1 MFRQIICETQALNES
16 SRAATSGTTFEFGDS
31 RSKVVMVSF
40 GRIILLYLCLITG
53 SSRHVSIPRIIRDAR
68 FCAGWFVAR
77 CCGDG
82 RGISKCFWFR
92 KEPERRAVY
101 TVSGRKTKQDG
112 WIQPGTIWIKRCD
125 RPPLTLFFL
134 QEKSTTDLVFVGFGP
149 SSKTWPKCAPQDE
162 QTAAEREKD
171 LTVYM
176 YVTTN
181 AGNQ

>member
-1 MFRQIICETQALNES
+1 MFWQIICETQALNES

-68 FCAGWFVAR
+68 FCAGWFVGR

-112 WIQPGTIWIKRCD
+112 WIQPGTIWIKRYD
-125 RPPLTLFFL
+125 SFNYRPPLKRKE
-134 QEKSTTDLVFVGFGP
+134 QNRPGICGFRTIVKNVTQVRPAGWTNGCG
-149 SSKTWPKCAPQDE
+149 KG
-162 QTAAEREKD
+162 KD
-171 LTVYM
+171 FTVYI

-181 AGNQ
+181 AANQ